1 MHAIVLALAL
11 LGTNPAAA
19 AEQSLPAIDRVVARQ
34 LGQDAPGIAVLVTRA
49 GKVVHMRGYGYAN
62 LQDEIAVSADT
73 VFDLASVSKQMTA
86 LGAALL
92 IADGRLSLDSE
103 IGDVLPEFA
112 SDGVERAITLSDL
125 IHHVAALPDYLSAED
140 IEFSATSSNAE
151 VVDWLAGMP
160 LTGSPGL
167 RYEYSNSA
175 YLLLASTIAAA
186 AGTPDLR
193 SFLRQRV
200 WQPLGMRSTSIATPA
215 AGVKRQQIARG
226 YKGEGGDFELSEEPS
241 QVQGDGSVLTT
252 LRDLARYEQAL
263 VEHRLLDAAHTEML
277 FQNGEFD
284 NGNPIDDGEGYGY
297 GFGWS
302 LGEWNG
308 SSYASHGGSWMGTA
322 TYYLRNL
329 DSGVSVIVLANG
341 EDLDAEALASAVE
354 AAYSKSE

>member
-1 MHAIVLALAL
+1 MHAIALAL
-11 LGTNPAAA
+11 GLLCTGTLAATDA
-19 AEQSLPAIDRVVARQ
+19 NLPAIDRLVSREV
-34 LGQDAPGIAVLVTRA
+34 GHGAPGIAVLVTRA
-49 GKVVHMRGYGYAN
+49 GKVVHMRGYGYADLDQKIRVN
-62 LQDEIAVSADT
+62 ADT

-92 IADGRLSLDSE
+92 IADGTLAIDSE
-103 IGDVLPEFA
+103 VGEVLPEFA
-112 SDGVERAITLSDL
+112 SDGVERAITISDL
-125 IHHVAALPDYLSAED
+125 LHHVAALPDYLSAED
-140 IEFSATSSNAE
+140 IEFSASSTNAE

-175 YLLLASTIAAA
+175 YLLLANVIAAA
-186 AGTPDLR
+186 ADTPDLR

-200 WQPLGMRSTSIATPA
+200 WRPLGMQSTSIATPA
-215 AGVKRQQIARG
+215 PGVKRGQIARG
-226 YKGEGGDFELSEEPS
+226 YKGEHGDFEISEEAS

-252 LRDLARYEQAL
+252 LRDLAHYEQAL
-263 VEHRLLDAAHTEML
+263 VEHRLLDAAHTQML
-277 FQNGEFD
+277 FENGEFD

-308 SSYASHGGSWMGTA
+308 SRYAAHSGSWMGTA

-354 AAYSKSE
+354 RAL